1 MSEKQRQP
9 GLTGLALGAAVLV
22 AERLKRLGG
31 TDPEDQQRTQD
42 LLTSGVEPALVDAR
56 SPLAVAV
63 GFTQQGAELARQTAV
78 RLAETG
84 RDQAR
89 RLRAGVD
96 AAVPRVAP
104 LATARDTV
112 NGARDRGRD
121 AVTTAGALGRDT
133 LLTGRAAALR
143 AFSGTVEETVSW
155 LERTIVPRM
164 VDNLVPH
171 LIDRVVPRLVEGA
184 LPEIRHKVI
193 PVVID
198 DLTRDPR
205 MQALITEQSR
215 GMLANAADELRTTSA
230 TADDRLEESFRR
242 LFHVHHTNG
251 DR

>member
-1 MSEKQRQP
+1 MSEQQRQP

-22 AERLKRLGG
+22 AERLRRLGG
-31 TDPEDQQRTQD
+31 TDPEDQQRVQD

-63 GFTQQGAELARQTAV
+63 GLTQQGADLARQTGA
-78 RLAETG
+78 RLAATG
-84 RDQAR
+84 RDRAR
-89 RLRAGVD
+89 RLLDD
-96 AAVPRVAP
+96 AASPRIAP
-104 LATARDTV
+104 LAAARDAVRST
-112 NGARDRGRD
+112 RDRGRD
-121 AVTTAGALGRDT
+121 VVATAGLRGRDT
-133 LLTGRAAALR
+133 LLTGRAAAVR
-143 AFSGTVEETVSW
+143 AFDSTVEETVSW

-205 MQALITEQSR
+205 LQALITEQSR
-215 GMLANAADELRTTSA
+215 GVLANAADELRTTSA
-230 TADDRLEESFRR
+230 TADDRIEESFRR